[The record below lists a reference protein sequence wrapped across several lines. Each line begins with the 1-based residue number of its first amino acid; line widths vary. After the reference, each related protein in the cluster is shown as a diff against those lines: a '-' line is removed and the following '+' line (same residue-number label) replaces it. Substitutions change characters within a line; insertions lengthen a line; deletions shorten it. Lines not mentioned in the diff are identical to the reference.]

1 MSSPS
6 DATAAMPPGGQGPPF
21 DGCECA
27 SCHDAEYAGIRES
40 ARGAAFCMGDDSGG
54 PIVPLAAATLAEAIA
69 EARES
74 AIESAREAADVD
86 GSTALQDW
94 VVYSRGADGE
104 YARED
109 SDVAQADP
117 DAPTCADGTHGHAW
131 TNPTPE
137 WSGYGNE
144 LGGGV
149 TVVRACG
156 RCGTVRTVKTRQ
168 SDNFANVYDSVSY
181 ECGEPDAW
189 AGYEEALA
197 A

>member
-1 MSSPS
+1 
-6 DATAAMPPGGQGPPF
+6 
-21 DGCECA
+21 
-27 SCHDAEYAGIRES
+27 
-40 ARGAAFCMGDDSGG
+40 MGDDSGG
-54 PIVPLAAATLAEAIA
+54 PIEPLAAGTLAEAVA
-69 EARES
+69 EAKES
-74 AIESAREAADVD
+74 AIESARDAAAAY
-86 GSTALQDW
+86 GTTALQDW

-104 YARED
+104 YTRED

-117 DAPTCADGTHGHAW
+117 SPPTCADGTHAHAW
-131 TNPTPE
+131 TNQTPE

-149 TVVRACG
+149 TVVRVCG

-181 ECGEPDAW
+181 AHGELDAC